1 MGAWVSAE
9 CSCHSVIQNSTF
21 KATEANP
28 PVQLRVR
35 KRRESRGSETDV
47 ASYSITIDTIGKS
60 HLFPHTAN
68 DRGRTSHLHTA
79 GAIRQRLPAKNVYY
93 YRCPDHRRNYVMSF
107 AFCFDREDDIYQF
120 AYCYPYTYSRLQ
132 HYLASLERRNL
143 DYLQREQLGLSVLDG
158 VYEEPK
164 WMVLNAIAS
173 FCPKEHNSGPKHNL
187 DSCTSQQPIPAPV
200 RSAFNGAEGPG
211 LAQKGREQRGD
222 VVQNSGKNGR
232 FGARRL
238 VLYLVSQR
246 RRSRTHAHLDERL
259 SVSPIGTGKLSS
271 PIPKSRDQRAK
282 IMYAFV
288 RFLEDDMC
296 YALPVSDVKDFQPV
310 HKRDFDDQKV
320 YVVLRGAGQPAKA
333 HILALAES
341 IEEFEHSI
349 MQKKMKIPKMSNRN
363 TVENHFGEERMPL
376 RHKKVQSQE
385 QQRAS
390 SNSSKSLAAVVARL
404 ERNAVNSCTEGEE
417 LDRLTTEEE
426 EEQDE
431 AVVPRVLY
439 EELVHS
445 YRQQEE
451 EMRRL
456 QQELERTRR
465 QLLQQ
470 AKKLKEYGSLLT
482 EVKELRDFN
491 RRLQDVLLMRLGSEP
506 MHDNGTQ
513 TIKAEVVEPISEP
526 QEVCQEEANTSST
539 HSPSPR
545 TVYTFN
551 DGKVHLGGGI
561 WVEEEKWHQ
570 LQRTQGDSKFTKNL
584 AVMIWGTETLKNRS
598 VTGVATKK
606 KKDALPKPPLSPSK
620 LKIVRECLYDRV
632 SQETADSAE
641 ITQRLSKVNKYICE
655 KIMDI
660 NKSIKNEERRES
672 KLLIQQT
679 VKMENFPYDGL

>member
-1 MGAWVSAE
+1 
-9 CSCHSVIQNSTF
+9 
-21 KATEANP
+21 
-28 PVQLRVR
+28 
-35 KRRESRGSETDV
+35 
-47 ASYSITIDTIGKS
+47 
-60 HLFPHTAN
+60 
-68 DRGRTSHLHTA
+68 
-79 GAIRQRLPAKNVYY
+79 
-93 YRCPDHRRNYVMSF
+93 
-107 AFCFDREDDIYQF
+107 
-120 AYCYPYTYSRLQ
+120 
-132 HYLASLERRNL
+132 
-143 DYLQREQLGLSVLDG
+143 
-158 VYEEPK
+158 
-164 WMVLNAIAS
+164 
-173 FCPKEHNSGPKHNL
+173 
-187 DSCTSQQPIPAPV
+187 
-200 RSAFNGAEGPG
+200 
-211 LAQKGREQRGD
+211 
-222 VVQNSGKNGR
+222 
-232 FGARRL
+232 
-238 VLYLVSQR
+238 
-246 RRSRTHAHLDERL
+246 
-259 SVSPIGTGKLSS
+259 
-271 PIPKSRDQRAK
+271 
-282 IMYAFV
+282 MYAFV
-288 RFLEDDMC
+288 RFLDDDMC
-296 YALPVSDVKDFQPV
+296 YALPVSNVKDFRPL
-310 HKRDFDDQKV
+310 HKTDFDNQKV
-320 YVVLRGAGQPAKA
+320 YLVHRTEENGTGQPGKA
-333 HILALAES
+333 QILALAEN

-349 MQKKMKIPKMSNRN
+349 MQKKMKIPKLSTKDVGNS
-363 TVENHFGEERMPL
+363 VENHFGEERLPL
-376 RHKKVQSQE
+376 RHKKAQPQDHG
-385 QQRAS
+385 RHNA
-390 SNSSKSLAAVVARL
+390 NSSKSLAAVVARL
-404 ERNAVNSCTEGEE
+404 ERNAVSLCVEGDE
-417 LDRLTTEEE
+417 DMAEEE
-426 EEQDE
+426 EEEEEEEGDSGTEE

-465 QLLQQ
+465 QLVQQ

-513 TIKAEVVEPISEP
+513 TIKAEVVEPIIEP
-526 QEVCQEEANTSST
+526 QEVCREEANTSSS

-545 TVYTFN
+545 TVYTFT

-672 KLLIQQT
+672 KLLIRQT
-679 VKMENFPYDGL
+679 VKMENFNYDGM

>member
-1 MGAWVSAE
+1 
-9 CSCHSVIQNSTF
+9 
-21 KATEANP
+21 
-28 PVQLRVR
+28 
-35 KRRESRGSETDV
+35 
-47 ASYSITIDTIGKS
+47 
-60 HLFPHTAN
+60 
-68 DRGRTSHLHTA
+68 
-79 GAIRQRLPAKNVYY
+79 
-93 YRCPDHRRNYVMSF
+93 
-107 AFCFDREDDIYQF
+107 
-120 AYCYPYTYSRLQ
+120 
-132 HYLASLERRNL
+132 
-143 DYLQREQLGLSVLDG
+143 
-158 VYEEPK
+158 
-164 WMVLNAIAS
+164 
-173 FCPKEHNSGPKHNL
+173 
-187 DSCTSQQPIPAPV
+187 
-200 RSAFNGAEGPG
+200 
-211 LAQKGREQRGD
+211 
-222 VVQNSGKNGR
+222 
-232 FGARRL
+232 
-238 VLYLVSQR
+238 
-246 RRSRTHAHLDERL
+246 
-259 SVSPIGTGKLSS
+259 
-271 PIPKSRDQRAK
+271 
-282 IMYAFV
+282 MYAFV

-320 YVVLRGAGQPAKA
+320 YVVLRGAGHPAKA

-385 QQRAS
+385 QQRPS

-526 QEVCQEEANTSST
+526 QETCQEEANTSST
-539 HSPSPR
+539 HSHSPSPR

>member
-1 MGAWVSAE
+1 MLEASFTATLSSHGNEAGGEEALVGNVNKLTVSPPGYSGSPRKGHLVFDACFE
-9 CSCHSVIQNSTF
+9 SGNLGRVDYISEFEFDLFIRPDTCNPRFRVWFNFTVENVRETQRVIFNVVNFSKTKSLYRDGMSPVVKST
-21 KATEANP
+21 
-28 PVQLRVR
+28 
-35 KRRESRGSETDV
+35 SR
-47 ASYSITIDTIGKS
+47 
-60 HLFPHTAN
+60 P
-68 DRGRTSHLHTA
+68 RW
-79 GAIRQRLPAKNVYY
+79 QRLPAKNVYY

-107 AFCFDREDDIYQF
+107 AFCFDREDDVYQF

-143 DYLQREQLGLSVLDG
+143 PYLRREQLGLSVQQRQLDLLTITNC
-158 VYEEPK
+158 VSSIQNFSP
-164 WMVLNAIAS
+164 
-173 FCPKEHNSGPKHNL
+173 EH
-187 DSCTSQQPIPAPV
+187 
-200 RSAFNGAEGPG
+200 GA
-211 LAQKGREQRGD
+211 
-222 VVQNSGKNGR
+222 
-232 FGARRL
+232 
-238 VLYLVSQR
+238 
-246 RRSRTHAHLDERL
+246 
-259 SVSPIGTGKLSS
+259 
-271 PIPKSRDQRAK
+271 
-282 IMYAFV
+282 
-288 RFLEDDMC
+288 
-296 YALPVSDVKDFQPV
+296 
-310 HKRDFDDQKV
+310 DFDHRKV
-320 YVVLRGAGQPAKA
+320 YVVRRTEENGSAGQPCEA
-333 HILALAES
+333 HILALADAV
-341 IEEFEHSI
+341 EEFGDFI
-349 MQKKMKIPKMSNRN
+349 MQKKMKIPKMSIRN
-363 TVENHFGEERMPL
+363 SGNSIENSFGGERMPL
-376 RHKKVQSQE
+376 RHKKALSQDHG
-385 QQRAS
+385 RPI

-404 ERNAVNSCTEGEE
+404 ERNAANSCMEGEE
-417 LDRLTTEEE
+417 DLDEDRLAEEGE
-426 EEQDE
+426 DADDEDEDMEAEQQQQEHHHHHPHHQQQQQQHLEVDTDVAA

-439 EELVHS
+439 DELVVS

-465 QLLQQ
+465 QLVQQ
-470 AKKLKEYGSLLT
+470 TKKLKEYGSLLT

-513 TIKAEVVEPISEP
+513 TIKAEVVEPIVET
-526 QEVCQEEANTSST
+526 QETFREEANTSSSY
-539 HSPSPR
+539 SPSPR
-545 TVYTFN
+545 TVYTCN

-672 KLLIQQT
+672 KLLIRQT
-679 VKMENFPYDGL
+679 VKMENFTYDGV

>member
-1 MGAWVSAE
+1 MQLHGIICRVAGRHPCGWGSCALFARLHLLVTSSHSSRAAARRRLGNARSASEACVRLYGRMMEENSREHLDTDNEMGGEDALVGNVNKLMVTPPGYTGPPKKGHIVFDACIESGNLGRVDYISEFEFDLFIRPDTCNPRFRVWFNFTVE
-9 CSCHSVIQNSTF
+9 NVRETQRVIFNIVNFSKTKSLYRDGMSPVVKST
-21 KATEANP
+21 
-28 PVQLRVR
+28 
-35 KRRESRGSETDV
+35 SRP
-47 ASYSITIDTIGKS
+47 KW
-60 HLFPHTAN
+60 
-68 DRGRTSHLHTA
+68 
-79 GAIRQRLPAKNVYY
+79 QRLPAKNVYY

-107 AFCFDREDDIYQF
+107 AFCFDREDDVYQF
-120 AYCYPYTYSRLQ
+120 SYCYPYTYSRLQ

-143 DYLQREQLGLSVLDG
+143 DYLQREQLGLSV
-158 VYEEPK
+158 
-164 WMVLNAIAS
+164 
-173 FCPKEHNSGPKHNL
+173 
-187 DSCTSQQPIPAPV
+187 QQ
-200 RSAFNGAEGPG
+200 
-211 LAQKGREQRGD
+211 
-222 VVQNSGKNGR
+222 
-232 FGARRL
+232 RRL
-238 VLYLVSQR
+238 DLL
-246 RRSRTHAHLDERL
+246 TITN
-259 SVSPIGTGKLSS
+259 P
-271 PIPKSRDQRAK
+271 
-282 IMYAFV
+282 
-288 RFLEDDMC
+288 
-296 YALPVSDVKDFQPV
+296 
-310 HKRDFDDQKV
+310 
-320 YVVLRGAGQPAKA
+320 
-333 HILALAES
+333 ES